1 MKKLSEYIKENL
13 DIDNFSY
20 KFDVWFKSDKQ
31 NYQPMLNFLKECY
44 QKKIIQKDDVEQF
57 LVKNNTF
64 KIKKF
69 VDFFDEDV
77 KRDES
82 INIDYI
88 YQFTKIVEH
97 FISNLEL
104 FNKVDYKYQ
113 ALQSAQDKLI
123 KNGESQ

>member
-1 MKKLSEYIKENL
+1 MKTLIEYIKENL

-31 NYQPMLNFLKECY
+31 NYQPMLKFLQECY
-44 QKKIIQKDDVEQF
+44 QKKIVQKDDIEQF
-57 LVKNNTF
+57 LAKNTTF

-113 ALQSAQDKLI
+113 ALQSAQDKLM
-123 KNGESQ
+123 K

>member
-1 MKKLSEYIKENL
+1 MKTLIEYIKENL

-31 NYQPMLNFLKECY
+31 NYQPMLKFLQECY
-44 QKKIIQKDDVEQF
+44 QKKIVQKDDIEQF
-57 LVKNNTF
+57 LTKNTTF
-64 KIKKF
+64 KLKKF

-113 ALQSAQDKLI
+113 ALQSAQDKLM
-123 KNGESQ
+123 K

>member
-1 MKKLSEYIKENL
+1 MKTLIEYIKENL

-31 NYQPMLNFLKECY
+31 NYQPMLKFLQECY
-44 QKKIIQKDDVEQF
+44 QKKIVQKDDIEQF
-57 LVKNNTF
+57 LTKNNTF
-64 KIKKF
+64 KLKKF

-88 YQFTKIVEH
+88 YQFTKIIEH

-113 ALQSAQDKLI
+113 ALQSTQDKLI

>member
-1 MKKLSEYIKENL
+1 MKTLIEYIKENL

-31 NYQPMLNFLKECY
+31 NYQPMLKFLQECY
-44 QKKIIQKDDVEQF
+44 QKKIVQKDDIEQF
-57 LVKNNTF
+57 LTKNNTF
-64 KIKKF
+64 KLKKF

-88 YQFTKIVEH
+88 YQFTKIIEH

-123 KNGESQ
+123 KNGESK

>member
-1 MKKLSEYIKENL
+1 MKTLTEYIKENL

-31 NYQPMLNFLKECY
+31 NYQPMLKFLQECY
-44 QKKIIQKDDVEQF
+44 QKKIVQKDDIEQF
-57 LVKNNTF
+57 LTKNTTF

-113 ALQSAQDKLI
+113 ALQSAQDKLM
-123 KNGESQ
+123 K

>member
-1 MKKLSEYIKENL
+1 MKTLIEYIKENL

-31 NYQPMLNFLKECY
+31 NYQPMLKFLQECY
-44 QKKIIQKDDVEQF
+44 QKKIVQKDDIEQF
-57 LVKNNTF
+57 LAKNTTF
-64 KIKKF
+64 KLKKF

-113 ALQSAQDKLI
+113 ALQSAQDKLV
-123 KNGESQ
+123 K

>member
-1 MKKLSEYIKENL
+1 MKTLIEYIKENL

-31 NYQPMLNFLKECY
+31 NYQPMLKFLQECY
-44 QKKIIQKDDVEQF
+44 QKKIVQKDDIEQF
-57 LVKNNTF
+57 LAKNTTF
-64 KIKKF
+64 KLKKF

-88 YQFTKIVEH
+88 YQFTKIIEH

-113 ALQSAQDKLI
+113 ALQSAQDKLM
-123 KNGESQ
+123 K

>member
-1 MKKLSEYIKENL
+1 MKTLIEYIKENL

-31 NYQPMLNFLKECY
+31 NYQPMLKFLQECY
-44 QKKIIQKDDVEQF
+44 QKKIVQKDDIEQF
-57 LVKNNTF
+57 LSKNNTF
-64 KIKKF
+64 KLKKF

-113 ALQSAQDKLI
+113 ALQSAQDKLM
-123 KNGESQ
+123 K

>member
-1 MKKLSEYIKENL
+1 MKTLIEYIKENL

-31 NYQPMLNFLKECY
+31 NYQPMLKFLQECY
-44 QKKIIQKDDVEQF
+44 QKKIVQKDDIEQF
-57 LVKNNTF
+57 LTKNNTF
-64 KIKKF
+64 KLKKF

-88 YQFTKIVEH
+88 YQFTKIIEH

-113 ALQSAQDKLI
+113 ALQSVQDKLI
-123 KNGESQ
+123 KNGESK

>member
-1 MKKLSEYIKENL
+1 MKTLIEYIKENL

-20 KFDVWFKSDKQ
+20 KFDVWFKGDKQ
-31 NYQPMLNFLKECY
+31 NYQPMLKFLQECY
-44 QKKIIQKDDVEQF
+44 QKKIVQKDDIEQF
-57 LVKNNTF
+57 LTKNNTF
-64 KIKKF
+64 KLKKF

-88 YQFTKIVEH
+88 YQFTKIIEH

-123 KNGESQ
+123 KNGES

>member
-1 MKKLSEYIKENL
+1 MKTLIEYIKENL

-31 NYQPMLNFLKECY
+31 NYQPMLKFLQECY
-44 QKKIIQKDDVEQF
+44 QKKIVQKDDIEQF
-57 LVKNNTF
+57 LSKNTTF

-88 YQFTKIVEH
+88 YQFTKIIEH

-123 KNGESQ
+123 KNGES

>member
-1 MKKLSEYIKENL
+1 MKTLIEYIKENL

-31 NYQPMLNFLKECY
+31 NYQPMLKFLQECY
-44 QKKIIQKDDVEQF
+44 QKKIVQKDDIEQF
-57 LVKNNTF
+57 LTKNNTF
-64 KIKKF
+64 KLKKF

-88 YQFTKIVEH
+88 YQFTKIIEH

-123 KNGESQ
+123 KNGES

>member
-1 MKKLSEYIKENL
+1 MKTLIEYIKENL

-31 NYQPMLNFLKECY
+31 NYQPMLKFLQECY
-44 QKKIIQKDDVEQF
+44 QKKIVQKDDIEQF
-57 LVKNNTF
+57 LAKNTTF
-64 KIKKF
+64 KLKKF

-113 ALQSAQDKLI
+113 ALQSAQDKLM
-123 KNGESQ
+123 K

>member
-1 MKKLSEYIKENL
+1 MKTLIEYIKENL

-31 NYQPMLNFLKECY
+31 NYQPMLKFLQECY
-44 QKKIIQKDDVEQF
+44 QKKIVQKDDIEQF
-57 LVKNNTF
+57 LTKNNTF
-64 KIKKF
+64 KLKKF

-88 YQFTKIVEH
+88 YQFTKIIEH

>member
-1 MKKLSEYIKENL
+1 MKTLIEYIKENL

-31 NYQPMLNFLKECY
+31 NYQPMLKFLQECY
-44 QKKIIQKDDVEQF
+44 QKKIVQKDDIEQF
-57 LVKNNTF
+57 LTKNNTF
-64 KIKKF
+64 KLKKF

-113 ALQSAQDKLI
+113 ALQSAQDKLM
-123 KNGESQ
+123 K